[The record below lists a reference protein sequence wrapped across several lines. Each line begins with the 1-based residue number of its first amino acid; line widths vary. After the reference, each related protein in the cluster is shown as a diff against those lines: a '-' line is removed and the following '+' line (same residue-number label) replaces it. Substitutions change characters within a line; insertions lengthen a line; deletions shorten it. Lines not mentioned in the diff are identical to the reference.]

1 MALVPFPTSSQA
13 ATRTAA
19 IAKLKRRV
27 SGLSSADDATVAEL
41 GEVAASVISEY
52 APGAPQAIKDE
63 AAIRYVGYINQ
74 APPGSI
80 QKIEL
85 KDISIEY
92 RQAPPASSFQLSGA
106 KALLTRWKIRRA
118 GAIG

>member
-1 MALVPFPTSSQA
+1 MALSPWPNAGTQA
-13 ATRTAA
+13 RTVS

-41 GEVAASVISEY
+41 GETASAVIEEY
-52 APGAPQAIKDE
+52 APLAPQAVKDE
-63 AAIRYVGYINQ
+63 AIIRYVGYINQ

-80 QKIEL
+80 QKIGL
-85 KDISIEY
+85 PDIDIEF

-118 GAIG
+118 GTIW

>member
-1 MALVPFPTSSQA
+1 MALSPWPNAGTQA
-13 ATRTAA
+13 RTVS

-41 GEVAASVISEY
+41 GETAATIIEEFS
-52 APGAPQAIKDE
+52 PGAPQAIKD
-63 AAIRYVGYINQ
+63 AAMIRYVGYINQ
-74 APPGSI
+74 APPGAI
-80 QKIEL
+80 QKIGL
-85 KDISIEY
+85 PDIDIEF

-106 KALLTRWKIRRA
+106 KALLTRWKVRRG